1 MGIAANDPEGQTRIA
16 AFLQSLQQLG
26 WTDGRNVQIDTRW
39 GAGDA
44 DRLRRIR
51 GGVGR
56 SSTRRYLGV
65 WRFGGGAIATG
76 DPHRANC
83 LHADS

>member
-1 MGIAANDPEGQTRIA
+1 MGIAANDPEGQARIA

-44 DRLRRIR
+44 DSTSQIR

-56 SSTRRYLGV
+56 SSPRCYLGV

-76 DPHRANC
+76 DPHSANC
-83 LHADS
+83 LHADP